1 LDPVIGYEVEGVL
14 RSPLRRADGGLS
26 LRDSDISWCSL
37 RGSGVPGATAEAKL
51 MSAGLRHPQR
61 VLRRGAEGSLRRV
74 AGGGGCRRSGP
85 VGRRSKRRR
94 NAGRTGWL

>member
-1 LDPVIGYEVEGVL
+1 
-14 RSPLRRADGGLS
+14 
-26 LRDSDISWCSL
+26 
-37 RGSGVPGATAEAKL
+37 

-61 VLRRGAEGSLRRV
+61 VLRRDAEGSLRRV